1 MSFRKENKYR
11 ISSSEVFQLQA
22 QLSKLGMYEIY
33 SKRLI
38 SSCYFDT
45 HNFTLF
51 HESEEGTLPRKKV
64 RVRWYNGIMNL
75 RKEQKISSMEG
86 RFKTIKNITTIQTES
101 DLQKITYFDQT
112 YGWLTPKIIIS
123 YYRQYFRLNAL
134 RITFDQ
140 KISYQPV
147 LPNVSRKAQDQECV
161 MEVKAPVSTDDGYI
175 EKYISLPTSRFSK
188 YGRGLQLL
196 SLQDKY

>member
-11 ISSSEVFQLQA
+11 ISNSEFFQLQT
-22 QLSKLGMYEIY
+22 QLSDLGMYEIHPR
-33 SKRLI
+33 RLVA
-38 SSCYFDT
+38 SCYFDT

-64 RVRWYNGIMNL
+64 RVRWYDGTMNL
-75 RKEQKISSMEG
+75 QKEQKISSIEG
-86 RFKTIKNITTIQTES
+86 RFKTIENISSTQTEK
-101 DLQKITYFDQT
+101 DLLKMRYFDQI

-123 YYRQYFRLNAL
+123 YYRQYFSLNAL

-147 LPNVSRKAQDQECV
+147 HPIISGTVQDQECV
-161 MEVKAPVSTDDGYI
+161 MEVKAPISTDDGYI

-188 YGRGLQLL
+188 YGRGLQFLGL
-196 SLQDKY
+196 HDKY

>member
-11 ISSSEVFQLQA
+11 ISSSEVFQLQT
-22 QLSKLGMYEIY
+22 QLSMLGMYEIH

-86 RFKTIKNITTIQTES
+86 RFKTIKNI
-101 DLQKITYFDQT
+101 L
-112 YGWLTPKIIIS
+112 
-123 YYRQYFRLNAL
+123 
-134 RITFDQ
+134 
-140 KISYQPV
+140 
-147 LPNVSRKAQDQECV
+147 
-161 MEVKAPVSTDDGYI
+161 MEA
-175 EKYISLPTSRFSK
+175 E
-188 YGRGLQLL
+188 
-196 SLQDKY
+196 